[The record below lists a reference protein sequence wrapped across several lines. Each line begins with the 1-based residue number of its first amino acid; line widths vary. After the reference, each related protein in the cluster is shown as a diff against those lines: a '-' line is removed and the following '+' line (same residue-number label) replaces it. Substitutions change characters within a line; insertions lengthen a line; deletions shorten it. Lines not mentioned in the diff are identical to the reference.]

1 MEMEMIDTPREV
13 GVYLV
18 RAPHSSA
25 SAEKKVVRADVI
37 SEPGILRYGVEDS
50 VEREVGWL
58 VRTNG
63 TESNEGGVVLL
74 LGPEHGPNRCQT
86 FLVS

>member
-25 SAEKKVVRADVI
+25 SAEKKVVPADII
-37 SEPGILRYGVEDS
+37 SEPGIFGYVLFLGEYA
-50 VEREVGWL
+50 VEREWVGL
-58 VRTNG
+58 
-63 TESNEGGVVLL
+63 
-74 LGPEHGPNRCQT
+74 
-86 FLVS
+86 